1 MGAIGLINHFL
12 KKPTQLKTQRTR
24 GNANKGIP
32 PNKTWLRECRNT
44 PLCISTWHAHMANE
58 NPSFCHVFQ
67 FYTYTSILL
76 SSFIYRLSKAAFFD
90 VCLLQRFADERL
102 TIFLYM
108 YITLCMA
115 ALYPQWV
122 HSSSELLFIGL
133 GKSQA
138 QKTCENI

>member
-1 MGAIGLINHFL
+1 MGLINHFL
-12 KKPTQLKTQRTR
+12 EKPTQLKTQRTR

-32 PNKTWLRECRNT
+32 PNKTRLRECRNT

-67 FYTYTSILL
+67 FYTYASILL
-76 SSFIYRLSKAAFFD
+76 SSFIYRLSKAAFFE
-90 VCLLQRFADERL
+90 VCLLQRFAEERF
-102 TIFLYM
+102 TIFLDT
-108 YITLCMA
+108 YITSCRA
-115 ALYPQWV
+115 PLYPQSM

-138 QKTCENI
+138 QKTYEEMQS